1 MKNKMNSAL
10 AKPLIILLMSSC
22 AVTEMEFLKDA
33 STSDTFSIHTKSE
46 IETMSRE
53 DSLRRVYEIQTNRE
67 GFLLR
72 HIVMEDGEW
81 KIGIS
86 RENAISLGVESG
98 VYDFYLA
105 YIDRINM

>member
-1 MKNKMNSAL
+1 MNSVL
-10 AKPLIILLMSSC
+10 AKPLVIMLLSSC
-22 AVTEMEFLKDA
+22 AVTEMDLLKEA
-33 STSDTFSIHTKSE
+33 PSPATFSIYTKSD

-86 RENAISLGVESG
+86 RDNAISLGVESG
-98 VYDFYLA
+98 VYDFYQS
-105 YIDRINM
+105 YIDRINLK